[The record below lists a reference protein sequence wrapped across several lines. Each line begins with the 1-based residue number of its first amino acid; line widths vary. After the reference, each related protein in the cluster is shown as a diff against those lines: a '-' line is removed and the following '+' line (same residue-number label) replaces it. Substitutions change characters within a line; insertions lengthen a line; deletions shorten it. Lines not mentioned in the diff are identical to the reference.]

1 MLSRGVNHQPFS
13 YRWSALPPE
22 LQTLTAYR
30 GITGRHHRVS
40 YLHVVYGLF
49 VCHTHCVALRS
60 RTCVLPK
67 QTFNLLRMLHELQ
80 RFTLFCFFT
89 SLPQMVY
96 NFPDESCFLIST
108 VKGQQS
114 LLTDRKPQPRSL
126 LDEDVM
132 SPFTFPPLCR
142 WVGRRTPSNLEV
154 VRRTDGITNS
164 PPSVLE
170 LKPPSVHPSA
180 CLYSFPLLPPCL
192 SKR

>member
-1 MLSRGVNHQPFS
+1 MIC
-13 YRWSALPPE
+13 SASWA
-22 LQTLTAYR
+22 TN
-30 GITGRHHRVS
+30 
-40 YLHVVYGLF
+40 
-49 VCHTHCVALRS
+49 THS
-60 RTCVLPK
+60 
-67 QTFNLLRMLHELQ
+67 LQ
-80 RFTLFCFFT
+80 RNNRTPSSSLICMLFMGSLCVTHTVSLFRVGPVCYRNKPLTCWECFMSSSASPCFVFLFFFT

-114 LLTDRKPQPRSL
+114 MLTDRKPQPRSL
-126 LDEDVM
+126 FDEDVM

>member
-1 MLSRGVNHQPFS
+1 MIC
-13 YRWSALPPE
+13 SASWATNTHG
-22 LQTLTAYR
+22 LQRNNRAPS
-30 GITGRHHRVS
+30 S
-40 YLHVVYGLF
+40 YLHVVYGLC
-49 VCHTHCVALRS
+49 VCHTHCVALPS
-60 RTCVLPK
+60 RTCVQPK
-67 QTFNLLRMLHELQ
+67 QTFNLLRMFHELQ